1 LSIVFCQL
9 GAVLQTYMNMPRY
22 MDLLLEKCG
31 SRRAFARGEFNEPHG
46 PLGLDVTEAP
56 TWAPGMWEALKA
68 AVEDPSVPSVAWDAL
83 WSSAESPVNQN
94 VTEWDMKKLMLKS
107 KPKPSQA
114 PSIFAKL

>member
-1 LSIVFCQL
+1 M
-9 GAVLQTYMNMPRY
+9 G
-22 MDLLLEKCG
+22 G

-83 WSSAESPVNQN
+83 WSSAGSPVNQN

-114 PSIFAKL
+114 PSICQVVTLFWRLSRGRVTVGERVT